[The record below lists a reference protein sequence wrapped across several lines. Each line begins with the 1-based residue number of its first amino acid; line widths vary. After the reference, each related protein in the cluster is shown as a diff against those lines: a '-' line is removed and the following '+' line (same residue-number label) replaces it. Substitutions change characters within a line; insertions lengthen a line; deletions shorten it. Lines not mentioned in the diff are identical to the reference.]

1 MKEIKNSNDKNFL
14 KKVFIK
20 LCRIF
25 GYEIIDQ
32 NNFSVP
38 SLDKNIGE
46 NLSILG
52 KKSINL
58 PLGEVKIT
66 RKIKSLDIIFRTCMS
81 VKMLTQNK
89 KRVFEEN
96 KSEYTIRS
104 IHSVIKSYLNC
115 DALKEIEVNFKII
128 DHNSGSDNLD
138 KIKNLFKKNNLKMEL
153 LNLDVNKFKE
163 KIHKTNEEQKQV
175 TLNQMSNMSN
185 IHQSLLESKNSKD
198 LIYFIE
204 DDYLHNLNS
213 LEEMI
218 FTYERIASQINGELF
233 ICSTDYPYLY
243 NKLDSTNIFLGNN
256 YHWRRVDETLCS
268 FLTSKKMIDK
278 HWGELVSMCE
288 YEHYPFEK
296 PLHNIFKKELC
307 ISPIPTLSIH
317 CTNINSIYGLS
328 PNINWKKIWD
338 ENKID

>member
-1 MKEIKNSNDKNFL
+1 MKEIKNSSDKNFL

-104 IHSVIKSYLNC
+104 INSVIKSYLNC

-153 LNLDVNKFKE
+153 IKR
-163 KIHKTNEEQKQV
+163 
-175 TLNQMSNMSN
+175 M
-185 IHQSLLESKNSKD
+185 KN
-198 LIYFIE
+198 
-204 DDYLHNLNS
+204 
-213 LEEMI
+213 
-218 FTYERIASQINGELF
+218 T
-233 ICSTDYPYLY
+233 
-243 NKLDSTNIFLGNN
+243 NKLL
-256 YHWRRVDETLCS
+256 
-268 FLTSKKMIDK
+268 
-278 HWGELVSMCE
+278 
-288 YEHYPFEK
+288 
-296 PLHNIFKKELC
+296 
-307 ISPIPTLSIH
+307 
-317 CTNINSIYGLS
+317 
-328 PNINWKKIWD
+328 
-338 ENKID
+338 

>member
-89 KRVFEEN
+89 KRV
-96 KSEYTIRS
+96 
-104 IHSVIKSYLNC
+104 LN
-115 DALKEIEVNFKII
+115 I
-128 DHNSGSDNLD
+128 
-138 KIKNLFKKNNLKMEL
+138 LFDQLILL
-153 LNLDVNKFKE
+153 LNH
-163 KIHKTNEEQKQV
+163 I
-175 TLNQMSNMSN
+175 
-185 IHQSLLESKNSKD
+185 
-198 LIYFIE
+198 
-204 DDYLHNLNS
+204 
-213 LEEMI
+213 
-218 FTYERIASQINGELF
+218 
-233 ICSTDYPYLY
+233 
-243 NKLDSTNIFLGNN
+243 
-256 YHWRRVDETLCS
+256 
-268 FLTSKKMIDK
+268 
-278 HWGELVSMCE
+278 
-288 YEHYPFEK
+288 
-296 PLHNIFKKELC
+296 
-307 ISPIPTLSIH
+307 
-317 CTNINSIYGLS
+317 
-328 PNINWKKIWD
+328 
-338 ENKID
+338 